1 MGIYRH
7 NNHEIPVLN
16 TASLPDL
23 IFTILFFFMLVT
35 HIRNANV
42 KVKYQEPAGKE
53 LAKMEKKS
61 TINYIYI
68 GKAVD
73 AKGHVISNENKIQL
87 NDELASLPEIKK
99 YFLQEYQSMSSAQR
113 KNMIVNIKADKD
125 VDMGTIIDLKQSL
138 RECNALNIFYA
149 ADIDK
154 K

>member
-53 LAKMEKKS
+53 LTKMEK
-61 TINYIYI
+61 N
-68 GKAVD
+68 
-73 AKGHVISNENKIQL
+73 
-87 NDELASLPEIKK
+87 
-99 YFLQEYQSMSSAQR
+99 QR
-113 KNMIVNIKADKD
+113 
-125 VDMGTIIDLKQSL
+125 
-138 RECNALNIFYA
+138 
-149 ADIDK
+149 
-154 K
+154 